1 MEAGGVPGRVH
12 ITSETLAYLA
22 DEYEV
27 EEGFGAERSAY
38 LREHSVQTY
47 FIVPPAH
54 RRKVRIFL
62 IEKNFRTVFF
72 QWSYRQFRYRNCVNE
87 NVCFLVDFS

>member
-27 EEGFGAERSAY
+27 EEGYGAERSAY
-38 LREHSVQTY
+38 LREHSVQTF

-54 RRKVRIFL
+54 RRKVSAVCLFL
-62 IEKNFRTVFF
+62 FF
-72 QWSYRQFRYRNCVNE
+72 ILKLLSLFMLGLLVTLFAV
-87 NVCFLVDFS
+87 VCFCL

>member
-54 RRKVRIFL
+54 RRKVRIFW
-62 IEKNFRTVFF
+62 IEKNFRAVFF
-72 QWSYRQFRYRNCVNE
+72 SGHTGNLDTETASMKMSVF
-87 NVCFLVDFS
+87 

>member
-27 EEGFGAERSAY
+27 EEGYGAERSSY
-38 LREHSVQTY
+38 LREHSVQTF

-54 RRKVRIFL
+54 RRKVSFSVYFTSLAFIASFCTR
-62 IEKNFRTVFF
+62 
-72 QWSYRQFRYRNCVNE
+72 
-87 NVCFLVDFS
+87 DFMGFIV